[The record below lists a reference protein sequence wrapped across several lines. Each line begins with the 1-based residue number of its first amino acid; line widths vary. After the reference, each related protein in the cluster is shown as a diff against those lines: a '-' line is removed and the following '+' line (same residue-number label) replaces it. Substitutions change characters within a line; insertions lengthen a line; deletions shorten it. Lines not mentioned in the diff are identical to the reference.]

1 MSTTITALNRA
12 AVLGETAVVA
22 PRIVHLGL
30 GAFHRAHQAWY
41 TAHAADGASW
51 TIAAF
56 TGRGPQAADELSPQ
70 EGLYTL
76 IERGPQGDRAEIMAP
91 IVEAD
96 RADDLIRLRELLAAP
111 ATALVTLTITEPAY
125 RLRVDGS
132 PDTDDPAVAADIAAL
147 REGGA
152 PSTAL
157 GRLLSGLA
165 ARRAAASGPIAVV
178 PCDNIPDNG
187 AFVRSGV
194 LGLAEAVDGELAE
207 WIRTEVSFVSTS
219 VDRIT
224 PRTTDAD
231 RATAAEL
238 TGYRDASPVVTEPF
252 ADWVLSGRF
261 PNGRPQWE
269 TAGARFVDD
278 IEPWE
283 QRKLLLLNGAHSLL
297 AYSGLLRGHAT
308 VAEAMADPVCRASV
322 DAFWDEAVR
331 LLPAELELDAY
342 RRSLAERFDNAR
354 IAHHL
359 AQIAM
364 EGATKLAVRIVPVL
378 RAERAAGRDG
388 AAALRAITAWIQ
400 LVQSGSGAQDAKQA
414 TIDEALRAADPVRA
428 LLAVLDPAIAADD
441 TLVTEVAAQIKEN
454 A

>member
-1 MSTTITALNRA
+1 M
-12 AVLGETAVVA
+12 
-22 PRIVHLGL
+22 
-30 GAFHRAHQAWY
+30 
-41 TAHAADGASW
+41 
-51 TIAAF
+51 
-56 TGRGPQAADELSPQ
+56 
-70 EGLYTL
+70 
-76 IERGPQGDRAEIMAP
+76 
-91 IVEAD
+91 
-96 RADDLIRLRELLAAP
+96 
-111 ATALVTLTITEPAY
+111 
-125 RLRVDGS
+125 
-132 PDTDDPAVAADIAAL
+132 
-147 REGGA
+147 
-152 PSTAL
+152 
-157 GRLLSGLA
+157 
-165 ARRAAASGPIAVV
+165 V

-187 AFVRSGV
+187 AFVRAGV
-194 LGLAEAVDGELAE
+194 IGLADAVDPDLAA
-207 WIRTEVSFVSTS
+207 WIREQVSFVSTS

-238 TGYRDASPVVTEPF
+238 TGFGDASPVVTEPF
-252 ADWVLSGRF
+252 SDWVLSGDF

-297 AYSGLLRGHAT
+297 AYSGLLRGRAT
-308 VAEAMADPVCRASV
+308 VAEAMADAECRAAV
-322 DAFWDEAVR
+322 EAFWDEAVR
-331 LLPAELELDAY
+331 LLPAELELGGY

-388 AAALRAITAWIQ
+388 AAALRAITAWVQ
-400 LVQSGSGAQDAKQA
+400 LVLAGQAAQDAKQSA
-414 TIDEALRAADPVRA
+414 IDEALRADDPVRA
-428 LLAVLDPAIAADD
+428 LLAVLDATLATDD
-441 TLVTEVAAQIKEN
+441 TLATEVAAQIKEN